1 MRSMATERDR
11 MLTGIA
17 RDAPAGNGPA
27 RPARR
32 DFLAWGAGGALGAA
46 LGWPRPAPAAPGDD
60 AQARYLAARQRGG
73 RDETVV
79 LDGAGQDRHVV
90 PMPAR
95 GHSFAIDA
103 PAGRAVVFGRQPGFF
118 ALAFDLRGARPPLEL
133 PLPEDRH
140 FFGHGAYFDGGRLL
154 AATEND
160 FDGGRGVLGIYDATP
175 GGGYRRIGEYD
186 SGGIGPHEVLLMP
199 DGKTLCVA
207 NGGILTHPDYGKLEL
222 NLDTMRPSLAY
233 LDAASGALLERV
245 ELAPELHRLSIR
257 HLALAGD
264 GSVWFGCQYMGPAG
278 DRPAL
283 VGRHRRGTQ
292 PVLFS
297 GPADTLR
304 AMRNYIG
311 SVAADAAGAV
321 IATSSPVG
329 GRVLYWDAASGRCLG
344 ETRLAD
350 GCGVA
355 PATDAG
361 FLVSSGLGAMVR
373 TDAAGGERPV
383 LAPSRERSWDN
394 HFRKVAAA

>member
-1 MRSMATERDR
+1 
-11 MLTGIA
+11 
-17 RDAPAGNGPA
+17 
-27 RPARR
+27 
-32 DFLAWGAGGALGAA
+32 AA
-46 LGWPRPAPAAPGDD
+46 ADD
-60 AQARYLAARQRGG
+60 DTRARYLAARQRGG
-73 RDETVV
+73 RDEAVV
-79 LDGAGQDRHVV
+79 LDGAGQDRRVV

-103 PAGRAVVFGRQPGFF
+103 ASERAVVFGRQPGFF
-118 ALAFDLRGARPPLEL
+118 ALAFDLRGTRAPLAL

-140 FFGHGAYFDGGRLL
+140 FFGHGAYFDGARLL

-175 GGGYRRIGEYD
+175 GGGYRRIGEFD
-186 SGGIGPHEVLLMP
+186 SGGIGPHEVVLMP

-245 ELAPELHRLSIR
+245 ELAPALHRLSIR

-283 VGRHRRGTQ
+283 VGRHRRGAQ
-292 PVLFS
+292 PELFS
-297 GPADTLR
+297 GPAATLR
-304 AMRNYIG
+304 EMRNYVG

-329 GRVLYWDAASGRCLG
+329 GRVLYWDAASGRWLG

-355 PATDAG
+355 PATGAG
-361 FLVSSGLGAMVR
+361 FLVSSGLGAMLR
-373 TDAAGGERPV
+373 TDAAGGERP
-383 LAPSRERSWDN
+383 LLSPSRERSWDN
-394 HFRKVAAA
+394 HFRRVARAASYKA